1 MMLDWMVW
9 TTPVAVFFT
18 GIALMLAGMTVW
30 EIKSPTTTRKGFLP
44 IATTRGDRLFI
55 GLLCAGYINL
65 AFVGLTGRFAAWF
78 QLEQEPSVWI
88 SFVISMAAVG
98 FVMKNG

>member
-1 MMLDWMVW
+1 MLDWMVW
-9 TTPVAVFFT
+9 TTPVAVFFS